1 MANTNGTNK
10 NNVYGWYIA
19 ILSAFIG
26 CMLSAGFPQFSM
38 AVSYLSDKMQ
48 VSQEVLLI
56 GDTVKTIAVVISMM
70 ISGFCFKA
78 LGAKKT
84 ITLGMLLTVVPQ
96 SIFPYNDS
104 VVIFFLLKFIQG
116 FTSIIFPVFLLMI
129 MDWVKD
135 TQTGIATAAFNGIF
149 YGGGG
154 IGATF
159 AGFVINKW
167 GWVASFHAI
176 TITTTAVCLLWIF
189 TVKERKHSASE
200 IAKEEVVVVKL
211 HDQSKDKKSVS
222 IADLLKIPAV
232 YCLIL
237 AFIPTTFA
245 VQAIS
250 VDLPLYGNFLG
261 YGEIQNGSLGVAV
274 TIGMITA
281 CLISGKCSD
290 YFASKSKNKA
300 IGRIGVLMAGSI
312 IIVAS
317 ILVLLISSSGS
328 FGVLY
333 AAVLFFSFGASWGL
347 GVFYSVLPDIF
358 NEDTLTISTGFIGGF
373 GDMMMPIAPFIVGV
387 MFGVKGLWTIGWGV
401 CAALALIGVLACLTL
416 IKILSK
422 NKGESI
428 A

>member
-1 MANTNGTNK
+1 MTESVSTNK

-26 CMLSAGFPQFSM
+26 CLLSAGFPQFSM
-38 AVSYLSDKMQ
+38 TIGYLSEKMQ
-48 VSQEVLLI
+48 VSKEILLI

-84 ITLGMLLTVVPQ
+84 ILIGMLLTVIPQ
-96 SIFPYNDS
+96 STFPYNNS
-104 VVIFFLLKFIQG
+104 VLIFFILKFIQG

-129 MDWVKD
+129 MDWVKE

-176 TITTTAVCLLWIF
+176 SISILVICLLWIF
-189 TVKERKHSASE
+189 TVKERNHIESE
-200 IAKEEVVVVKL
+200 DIEVENK
-211 HDQSKDKKSVS
+211 DFKNIGESSKGKS
-222 IADLLKIPAV
+222 IPDLLKMPAV
-232 YCLIL
+232 YFLIL

-250 VDLPLYGNFLG
+250 VDLPLYGTYLG
-261 YGEIQNGSLGVAV
+261 YSEIQTGTLGVAV
-274 TIGMITA
+274 TIGMVAA

-290 YFASKSKNKA
+290 YFASKSKNRA
-300 IGRIGVLMAGSI
+300 NGRIGVMMAGAA
-312 IIVAS
+312 IIVVS
-317 ILVLLISSSGS
+317 TIVLLVFSSGS
-328 FGVLY
+328 FNLLY
-333 AAVLFFSFGASWGL
+333 AAVLFLSFGASWGL
-347 GVFYSVLPDIF
+347 GVFYSILPDVF
-358 NEDTLTISTGFIGGF
+358 NEDTLQISTGFIGGF
-373 GDMMMPIAPFIVGV
+373 GDMMMPLAPFVVGV
-387 MFGVKGLWTIGWGV
+387 MFGIRGLWTIGWGV
-401 CAALALIGVLACLTL
+401 CAVLAFIGVLSCISLM
-416 IKILSK
+416 KIVSK
-422 NKGESI
+422 HNGNYI

>member
-1 MANTNGTNK
+1 MANTEGTNK
-10 NNVYGWYIA
+10 NNAYGWYIA
-19 ILSAFIG
+19 ILSASIG
-26 CMLSAGFPQFSM
+26 CLLSAGFPQFSM
-38 AVSYLSDKMQ
+38 AVVYLSEKMQ

-84 ITLGMLLTVVPQ
+84 ILLGMLLTVIPQ
-96 SIFPYNDS
+96 SIFPYNNS
-104 VVIFFLLKFIQG
+104 VFIFFVLKFIQG
-116 FTSIIFPVFLLMI
+116 FTSIIFPVFLLII

-176 TITTTAVCLLWIF
+176 SIAIVAICLLWIF
-189 TVKERKHSASE
+189 TVKEREHSANE
-200 IAKEEVVVVKL
+200 LAAEETVKL
-211 HDQSKDKKSVS
+211 EEQSSKKKGVS
-222 IADLLKIPAV
+222 ISDLLKMPAV

-250 VDLPLYGNFLG
+250 VDLPLYGSSLG
-261 YGEIQNGSLGVAV
+261 YSEIQNGSLGVAV
-274 TIGMITA
+274 TIGMISA

-328 FGVLY
+328 FSVLY

-347 GVFYSVLPDIF
+347 GVFYSVLPDVF
-358 NEDTLTISTGFIGGF
+358 SEETLTISTGFIGGF
-373 GDMMMPIAPFIVGV
+373 GDMMMPIAPFVVGV
-387 MFGVKGLWTIGWGV
+387 IFGVRGQWTVGWGV
-401 CAALALIGVLACLTL
+401 CAALALIGVFACLTL
-416 IKILSK
+416 IKIVSK
-422 NKGESI
+422 HKGKSI